1 MYRRSRF
8 LIGFL
13 AAALTFGG
21 LMATM
26 GPEHFHRALHWH
38 HRMGS
43 CCMYN
48 DERMDGCDDRMG
60 GPYDGHDRYDRH
72 YRYEQD
78 EPVAP
83 PRHEM
88 EKDSIK

>member
-26 GPEHFHRALHWH
+26 GPEHFHRSLRWH
-38 HRMGS
+38 HHMEN
-43 CCMYN
+43 CCMDN
-48 DERMDGCDDRMG
+48 QDRMNNFDE
-60 GPYDGHDRYDRH
+60 PERYERH
-72 YRYEQD
+72 YRYERFRQD
-78 EPVAP
+78 EPAEAP
-83 PRHEM
+83 MPGM
-88 EKDSIK
+88 KTDSVKK

>member
-8 LIGFL
+8 LIGLL

-26 GPEHFHRALHWH
+26 GPDHFHRAMRWH
-38 HRMGS
+38 HHMDN

-48 DERMDGCDDRMG
+48 DERSNQ
-60 GPYDGHDRYDRH
+60 YDEDE
-72 YRYEQD
+72 RYERP
-78 EPVAP
+78 ESYERYERNESAEAP
-83 PRHEM
+83 LM
-88 EKDSIK
+88 KTDTLKK

>member
-21 LMATM
+21 LMATF
-26 GPEHFHRALHWH
+26 GPEHFQRSLCFH
-38 HRMGS
+38 HRFGN

-48 DERMDGCDDRMG
+48 DDRMNPCD
-60 GPYDGHDRYDRH
+60 GPERFERH
-72 YRYEQD
+72 NRYERFQQN
-78 EPVAP
+78 EPAEAP
-83 PRHEM
+83 L
-88 EKDSIK
+88 KDSKTDSVINK

>member
-21 LMATM
+21 LMATF
-26 GPEHFHRALHWH
+26 GPEHFHRSLHFH
-38 HRMGS
+38 HRFGN

-48 DERMDGCDDRMG
+48 DERMNPCDGPERFE
-60 GPYDGHDRYDRH
+60 RQS
-72 YRYEQD
+72 RYERFQQN
-78 EPVAP
+78 EPAEAP
-83 PRHEM
+83 L
-88 EKDSIK
+88 KDSKTDSVKIK